1 MSPGIEL
8 GTSRTESRALTS
20 CATRAPN
27 AIQCN
32 IGGGPYTTSLFD
44 ELVG

>member
-1 MSPGIEL
+1 MSPEIEL
-8 GTSRTESRALTS
+8 GTSRTESQALTS

-32 IGGGPYTTSLFD
+32 LGGEPCTTSLFD